1 MSSRAQRGTF
11 AHGLKGPSAFSL
23 GMTRTVAARNVLRSC
38 LAALLGLML
47 GANVMAQ
54 NAGSGTVL
62 DTLFAKL
69 QDATDPVAI
78 QTLEA
83 AIWEQWTMVPDQQ
96 QRAML
101 MRGIT
106 EMNQREL
113 KSSVETFTRLVET
126 APELSEAWNKRATA
140 YWLMGNFTAS
150 LADICETVK
159 REPRHFGAYS
169 GLGMIRAEMGEN
181 ARAVAA
187 FELARKW
194 NPHIVGIDS
203 EIERLKALGGDVP
216 ADPLGCGQRIAGR
229 QVDKT

>member
-1 MSSRAQRGTF
+1 
-11 AHGLKGPSAFSL
+11 
-23 GMTRTVAARNVLRSC
+23 MTVLRSC
-38 LAALLGLML
+38 FAALLGLML

-62 DTLFAKL
+62 DTLFSKL
-69 QDATDPVAI
+69 KDATDPVAI
-78 QTLEA
+78 QSLEA
-83 AIWEQWTMVPDQQ
+83 AIWEQWTMVPDLKQREMMLRGMAEMQ
-96 QRAML
+96 QREFRA
-101 MRGIT
+101 
-106 EMNQREL
+106 
-113 KSSVETFTRLVET
+113 SVETYTRLIEV
-126 APELSEAWNKRATA
+126 APELSEAWNKRATVH
-140 YWLMGNFTAS
+140 WLMGNFPAS

-194 NPHIVGIDS
+194 NPHIVGIDD

-216 ADPLGCGQRIAGR
+216 ADPLGCGQRIS
-229 QVDKT
+229 